1 MIIIRNLYLLFII
14 ITYLAYTI
22 KKQDLF
28 SLLIILILL
37 KGVNYN
43 PFLFTILLIYKCIKE
58 QKYKYVKI
66 KINNKII
73 KLKGFIDTG
82 NNIKYKD
89 KYIVILS
96 KKYID
101 FIPNNPCYVYYNT
114 IDSCNIMPCLK
125 PDYIYINFIKYN
137 NILVGIAE
145 SNNFDLILNPKIWE
159 E

>member
-1 MIIIRNLYLLFII
+1 MENAERLV
-14 ITYLAYTI
+14 TI
-22 KKQDLF
+22 
-28 SLLIILILL
+28 
-37 KGVNYN
+37 
-43 PFLFTILLIYKCIKE
+43 
-58 QKYKYVKI
+58 
-66 KINNKII
+66 NKNTQLI

-145 SNNFDLILNPKIWE
+145 SDNFDLILNPKIWE

>member
-43 PFLFTILLIYKCIKE
+43 PFLFTILLIYKYIKE

-73 KLKGFIDTG
+73 KLKGF
-82 NNIKYKD
+82 

-101 FIPNNPCYVYYNT
+101 FIPNNPYYVYYNT

-145 SNNFDLILNPKIWE
+145 SDNFDLILNPKIWE